1 MFTLQN
7 CDANP
12 ITTSHLG
19 NNHYSNVIFPSPLI
33 HLPAKSWLTLENNV
47 PWCSRKSIE
56 ICHTKLEPLSHEDLQ
71 MNLARARS
79 LSTVGSKGM
88 QIIIMFLPFLK
99 GVSLDC
105 LRSIITQAGLSNRV
119 YDITFFSE
127 RGFAV
132 VDFKYKQKAFI
143 FYIVCV

>member
-1 MFTLQN
+1 MKRPISIPILQIHPYVQYIQQTGYMFTLQN

-79 LSTVGSKGM
+79 LSTVGTRGM
-88 QIIIMFLPFLK
+88 
-99 GVSLDC
+99 
-105 LRSIITQAGLSNRV
+105 
-119 YDITFFSE
+119 
-127 RGFAV
+127 
-132 VDFKYKQKAFI
+132 
-143 FYIVCV
+143 

>member
-79 LSTVGSKGM
+79 LSTVGPRGM
-88 QIIIMFLPFLK
+88 QIVIILLPFLK
-99 GVSLDC
+99 GGSFSLSK
-105 LRSIITQAGLSNRV
+105 LNKHTSGLSNEV
-119 YDITFFSE
+119 YGYKFSLL
-127 RGFAV
+127 
-132 VDFKYKQKAFI
+132 
-143 FYIVCV
+143 

>member
-56 ICHTKLEPLSHEDLQ
+56 ICHTKLEPLSHEE
-71 MNLARARS
+71 RS
-79 LSTVGSKGM
+79 ANEFSACLPV
-88 QIIIMFLPFLK
+88 MFLNFQFCSETLEK
-99 GVSLDC
+99 KLYFN
-105 LRSIITQAGLSNRV
+105 LFILSKEIKK
-119 YDITFFSE
+119 YLFFCE
-127 RGFAV
+127 
-132 VDFKYKQKAFI
+132 K
-143 FYIVCV
+143 

>member
-19 NNHYSNVIFPSPLI
+19 NNHYSNVIFPSPFI

-79 LSTVGSKGM
+79 LSTVVPRGM
-88 QIIIMFLPFLK
+88 QIIIIFLPFLK
-99 GVSLDC
+99 EGSLGLPAFDN
-105 LRSIITQAGLSNRV
+105 LISGLSNEV
-119 YDITFFSE
+119 HDITFFQ
-127 RGFAV
+127 
-132 VDFKYKQKAFI
+132 YKGL
-143 FYIVCV
+143 